1 MGLMYVT
8 PTSNL
13 ITLPNIVFATAFF
26 FLANRL
32 WTWYRLSHVPG
43 PLRNSISSLFL
54 LRTQLGGNVHTDLN
68 NLIRKHG
75 SSLVRIGPNAVLTND
90 AKLVQRMEAPRS
102 PYVKSPWYGTFRFM
116 KGTDH
121 SFSLN
126 DERRH
131 SALRTKIGP
140 GYSSTHLAVWKF
152 HISHEL
158 DAMGNYAEYEYVKM
172 LWTKWGAFIYN
183 GMTVAEQSIDRQLL
197 RFIDLIER
205 KFLSNED
212 GHLYKPVDF
221 ALITHLYSMDVVGDW
236 TFGKPFGFLEDG
248 IDIYG
253 YIAWNE
259 GFFPFVTMASTFPF
273 LSKVLQTWP
282 FSELLP
288 KPTDS
293 IGLGRFMKV
302 AQDAIDERLSLDID
316 LRNDL
321 LGIFLQHG
329 LSKDQAVNEALV
341 QVVAGTDSVAVA
353 VRMALLYILS
363 NPRVYSILMSE
374 LDAAPVTRPII
385 RDVEARQMP
394 YFQAVIRESL
404 RIFPTVTPLMFK
416 SVPAGGDMVAGYE
429 LPAGTQVGVDQFGI
443 LRSKEYWG
451 QDADLFIPERWLNV
465 DAKRVEDMA
474 EYLEAS
480 FGYGKYKCLGRS
492 IAFVEINKTL
502 FELLRRFKFTVV
514 DPAAPLKMFSA
525 SFWMMK
531 DFWMIITPREGETP
545 MPLGLQ

>member
-8 PTSNL
+8 PAGDL

-54 LRTQLGGNVHTDLN
+54 LRTQLGGNVHADLN

-102 PYVKSPWYGTFRFM
+102 PYVKSSWYGTFRFM

-140 GYSSTHLAVWKF
+140 GYSSTHLA
-152 HISHEL
+152 
-158 DAMGNYAEYEYVKM
+158 
-172 LWTKWGAFIYN
+172 
-183 GMTVAEQSIDRQLL
+183 EQSIDRQLI

-374 LDAAPVTRPII
+374 LDAASVTRPII

-465 DAKRVEDMA
+465 DAKRVEAMA

-531 DFWMIITPREGETP
+531 DFWMIITPREGESP